1 MELYEEKLI
10 QAASLEKRLGKRV
23 TIYEPSLTSLGECTL
38 VLVRA
43 GREKYLV
50 AKGSGPV
57 FDELQG
63 TTEGSCKIC
72 PTNHANRLV
81 LNTYLPYTKPQA
93 NATKRPSIG
102 LGDRLGEA
110 TSGHIQALRT
120 TKAFPI
126 FAQQSVRELTLT
138 GRTFEDVIDKAAYA
152 VFQEGYTSGYG
163 ADGDHLKKRE
173 DIEKALQAGVTM
185 ITLDSSD
192 LIDNTI
198 FTMNSQDVDAKY
210 ARVDAE
216 LRSSYEA
223 KYLEQVYTIADQT
236 YTLDAEHLK
245 RDILI
250 YHRALDFIQSIY
262 EQFIASPIRGLDFE
276 VSIDET
282 DTPTDAKSHL
292 FIALELK
299 RRKVAVSTLAPR
311 FIGEFQKG
319 IDYRGDLESFEH
331 DLLAHVGIADQFGYR
346 LSVHSGSDKF
356 SIFPILKKCIK
367 GSFHVKT
374 AGTNWLEA
382 MRLVALKDPSLYR
395 KMHHHALSRFSD
407 ARAFYHVTTDVS
419 AIKALKETEDT
430 DLVHYLDD
438 DNARQLLHITYGF
451 LLEDTDG
458 EGNTL
463 FKDAFFTLLAKEE
476 KLYAELLEKHIGKH
490 LSLLGFA
497 S

>member
-1 MELYEEKLI
+1 MELYEEKRIKPEQLK
-10 QAASLEKRLGKRV
+10 KRLGKPI
-23 TIYEPSLTSLGECTL
+23 TLYERSATSLGECTL
-38 VLVRA
+38 ALVRA

-50 AKGSGPV
+50 ATGSGPV
-57 FDELQG
+57 FDELEG

-81 LNTYLPYTKPQA
+81 LNSYLPYTKPQSNA
-93 NATKRPSIG
+93 NKRTSIG

-110 TSGHIQALRT
+110 TCGHIRALQGT
-120 TKAFPI
+120 SVFPL

-152 VFQEGYTSGYG
+152 VFQEGYTGGYG
-163 ADGDHLKKRE
+163 ADGDHLKKE
-173 DIEKALQAGVTM
+173 ADIEKALEAGVTM

-192 LIDNTI
+192 VIDNTV
-198 FTMNSQDVDAKY
+198 FTLGTHEV
-210 ARVDAE
+210 
-216 LRSSYEA
+216 EA
-223 KYLEQVYTIADQT
+223 KYEQLDATLCKSYEDRYRDQVFT
-236 YTLDAEHLK
+236 VSDQSYTLDAEHLK

-250 YHRALDFIQSIY
+250 YHRALDFIQAIY
-262 EQFIASPIRGLDFE
+262 EKYIAGSAVSLDFE

-299 RRKVAVSTLAPR
+299 RRKVVVSTLAPR

-319 IDYRGDLESFEH
+319 IDYRGDLALFEQ
-331 DLLAHVGIADQFGYR
+331 DLLAHTAIAKQFGYR

-356 SIFPILKKCIK
+356 SIFPILQKTIK
-367 GSFHVKT
+367 GSFHIKT

-382 MRLVALKDPSLYR
+382 MRLVALKDPDLYR
-395 KMHHHALSRFSD
+395 RMHRHALSRFAD
-407 ARAFYHVTTDVS
+407 ARAFYHVTTDIS
-419 AIKALKETEDT
+419 AIEALDATQDAE
-430 DLVHYLDD
+430 LVHYLED

-451 LLEDTDG
+451 LLEDTDATG
-458 EGNTL
+458 RKL
-463 FKDAFFTLLAKEE
+463 FKDEFFSLLAIEE
-476 KLYAELLEKHIGKH
+476 QLYADLLAKHIGKH
-490 LSLLGFA
+490 LHLLGFA